1 MSRFACIASLVT
13 TAPSSGSGASSG
25 RKWLI
30 SFALPDLAT
39 LSCAITMPGVWV
51 TAASRW
57 TFLFPPALAPLRSL
71 PSTATACRAGT
82 CPRSPVTAG
91 SSHGCSGC
99 GRNQPSS
106 RSWRK
111 LPAAGAFCFRF
122 FSFFPSS
129 FCRFAA
135 AAAVT
140 CGSSAASASA
150 PVRAAS
156 SSSASRPSGTRYSV
170 RADGATRSPVAGL
183 TRQPWAAS
191 SSWSQPAAAPAIAS
205 GPRYPHAAP
214 ATSTD
219 TTGASSWR
227 IPRLFRRSVSR
238 AASARRS
245 APGSG
250 ASPPPRWR
258 RTASISDDAS
268 TGAALH
274 GDVSDG

>member
-1 MSRFACIASLVT
+1 MC
-13 TAPSSGSGASSG
+13 
-25 RKWLI
+25 
-30 SFALPDLAT
+30 T
-39 LSCAITMPGVWV
+39 L
-51 TAASRW
+51 
-57 TFLFPPALAPLRSL
+57 LFPPALAPLRSL
-71 PSTATACRAGT
+71 PSTATACRAVT
-82 CPRSPVTAG
+82 CPGSPVTAG
-91 SSHGCSGC
+91 SSHGCIVC
-99 GRNQPSS
+99 VRNQPSS

-111 LPAAGAFCFRF
+111 LPAAGGFGFRF

-135 AAAVT
+135 AASVT

-150 PVRAAS
+150 AVRAAS
-156 SSSASRPSGTRYSV
+156 SSSASRPSVTRYSV

-183 TRQPWAAS
+183 TRQPCASS
-191 SSWSQPAAAPAIAS
+191 SSWSQPAAASAIAS
-205 GPRYPHAAP
+205 GPRYLRSAP
-214 ATSTD
+214 AASTD
-219 TTGASSWR
+219 TTVSSSWR
-227 IPRLFRRSVSR
+227 IPRRFRRSVSR

-245 APGSG
+245 APASG